1 MEGDNIMM
9 YAKIENGELRGAPRP
24 IKTENGD
31 IFTNDPALLL
41 QYGYKPIILTEYP
54 SDGKSYVGSWTE
66 TESEIKQI
74 WTAAEPPEDIS
85 ADEALDIITGG
96 ADI

>member
-1 MEGDNIMM
+1 MIYGKLID
-9 YAKIENGELRGAPRP
+9 GELRGAPRP
-24 IKTENGD
+24 IKTADGD
-31 IFTNDPALLL
+31 VFTNDPSIYLVN
-41 QYGYKPIILTEYP
+41 GYKPINLTDCP

-66 TESEIKQI
+66 TETEITQV